1 VKFYEPECN
10 KLESLVNYGFSQI
23 IVIHREP
30 LDTSWDP
37 VGLNFTGVDIMDH
50 SMSTLRLFVVLV
62 VIIMLLFTLRLC
74 YI

>member
-1 VKFYEPECN
+1 VKFYELECN
-10 KLESLVNYGFSQI
+10 KLESLVNYDFIQI
-23 IVIHREP
+23 IFIHREP

-37 VGLNFTGVDIMDH
+37 VGLNFDGVDIMDH
-50 SMSTLRLFVVLV
+50 SLSTPRLFVVLV